1 MIRKDILVR
10 EYIKKWRRKHGEH
23 IRQSGEREK
32 TRVGRKKLVVTVI
45 GVGAV
50 LVAAGVAGTMYYRQT
65 QSSTTQ
71 ENGGLWGHQ
80 NGKNTNENLVT
91 ASGTTSIGVDAVTF
105 AIDFLED
112 TSLYVEEVYVS
123 SGDEVEAGTQYL
135 KFTDDSIEEARSE
148 LETTAKEAEISYRS
162 GVITTQESK
171 IEAKYTYQQALLDA
185 QQAQQVYED
194 ALAAAQATLDAAE
207 EAYTEAQDDY
217 NEYLYKVENNTF
229 YEDYEV
235 EEKKT
240 AYEEAYDLYVNR
252 VSYWELTE
260 DELDSLD
267 SSSSSMTG
275 SSATTVSTSTTASD
289 SSATASGGQGDASA
303 AGGMMGGGSSAA
315 SQEEQAAKADRQWI
329 LKTVALLEERMDEAE
344 DEYEQAKEDYED
356 EIDGAELKLQKLL
369 NTYESKREAYEAA
382 QIAYQK
388 EILSAKTTYET
399 TLAKGQ
405 TAQNDYDTQLT
416 SLSESLEKLADEK
429 QEAEENLALFESL
442 IGDGYLYTQEAGTI
456 LMSQAEEGE
465 TLAGGDIVFAYS
477 NPEKITVS
485 VAVSQDSIAQLSVGE
500 SAMVMISDYGNYNGV
515 IESIDPVSSSDS
527 RTSVTYTVEV
537 ALDGDVSDL
546 SANLTATV
554 IFGMDTDNVQ
564 NNEAQ
569 QPRIEMEEEAQTQT
583 EENTQQGGSSNE

>member
-1 MIRKDILVR
+1 MENTSDNQEK
-10 EYIKKWRRKHGEH
+10 EK
-23 IRQSGEREK
+23 K
-32 TRVGRKKLVVTVI
+32 TRVGRKKVVVTVI

-80 NGKNTNENLVT
+80 NGKNMNENLVT

-207 EAYTEAQDDY
+207 ETYTEAQDDY

-252 VSYWELTE
+252 VAYWELTE

-275 SSATTVSTSTTASD
+275 SSTTTVSTSTTASD

-369 NTYESKREAYEAA
+369 NTYESEREAYEAA

-388 EILSAKTTYET
+388 E
-399 TLAKGQ
+399 
-405 TAQNDYDTQLT
+405 
-416 SLSESLEKLADEK
+416 SLEKLADAK
-429 QEAEENLALFESL
+429 QEAEKNLALFESL

-456 LMSQAEEGE
+456 IMSRAEEGE

-546 SANLTATV
+546 SADLTATV
-554 IFGMDTDNVQ
+554 IFGMDADNVQ
-564 NNEAQ
+564 YDEAQ
-569 QPRIEMEEEAQTQT
+569 QPRTEMEEEAQTQT

>member
-1 MIRKDILVR
+1 MENTSDNQEK
-10 EYIKKWRRKHGEH
+10 EK
-23 IRQSGEREK
+23 K
-32 TRVGRKKLVVTVI
+32 TRVSRKKLVVTVI

-80 NGKNTNENLVT
+80 NGKNMNENLVT

-217 NEYLYKVENNTF
+217 NEYMYKVENNTF

-240 AYEEAYDLYVNR
+240 AYEEAHELYVDR
-252 VSYWELTE
+252 VAYWELTE

-267 SSSSSMTG
+267 SSSNSMSG
-275 SSATTVSTSTTASD
+275 SSTTTVSTSTTASD
-289 SSATASGGQGDASA
+289 SSATTSGGQGDASA

-315 SQEEQAAKADRQWI
+315 SQEEQTAKADRQWI

-369 NTYESKREAYEAA
+369 NSYESKREAYEAA

-416 SLSESLEKLADEK
+416 SLSEALEKLADAK

-456 LMSQAEEGE
+456 LMSRSEEGE

-554 IFGMDTDNVQ
+554 IFGMDEDNVQ
-564 NNEAQ
+564 NEKVQ
-569 QPRIEMEEEAQTQT
+569 QPQTEMEEEVQT
-583 EENTQQGGSSNE
+583 EENTQQGGSGNE

>member
-1 MIRKDILVR
+1 MENTSDNQEK
-10 EYIKKWRRKHGEH
+10 EK
-23 IRQSGEREK
+23 K
-32 TRVGRKKLVVTVI
+32 TRVGRKKLVVTAI

-80 NGKNTNENLVT
+80 NGKNMNENLVT

-207 EAYTEAQDDY
+207 ETYTEAQDDY

-252 VSYWELTE
+252 VAYWELTE

-275 SSATTVSTSTTASD
+275 SSTTTVSTSTTASD

-303 AGGMMGGGSSAA
+303 AGSMMGGGSSAA

-369 NTYESKREAYEAA
+369 NTYESEREAYEAA

-416 SLSESLEKLADEK
+416 SLSESLEKLADAK

-456 LMSQAEEGE
+456 LMSRAEEGE

-554 IFGMDTDNVQ
+554 IFGMDADNVQ
-564 NNEAQ
+564 NDEAQ
-569 QPRIEMEEEAQTQT
+569 QPRTEMEEEAQTQT
-583 EENTQQGGSSNE
+583 EENTQQGGSRNE

>member
-1 MIRKDILVR
+1 MENTSDNQEK
-10 EYIKKWRRKHGEH
+10 EK
-23 IRQSGEREK
+23 K

-45 GVGAV
+45 
-50 LVAAGVAGTMYYRQT
+50 GVAGTMYYRQT

-80 NGKNTNENLVT
+80 NGKNMNENLVT

-148 LETTAKEAEISYRS
+148 LETVAKEAEISYRS

-207 EAYTEAQDDY
+207 ETYTEAQDDY

-229 YEDYEV
+229 YKDYEV

-252 VSYWELTE
+252 VAYWELTE

-275 SSATTVSTSTTASD
+275 SSTTTVSTSTTASD
-289 SSATASGGQGDASA
+289 SSATASGGQGDAA
-303 AGGMMGGGSSAA
+303 GAGGMMGGGSSAA

-329 LKTVALLEERMDEAE
+329 LKTVTLLEERMDEAE

-416 SLSESLEKLADEK
+416 SLSEALEKLADAK

-456 LMSQAEEGE
+456 LMSRAEEGE

-515 IESIDPVSSSDS
+515 IESINPVSSSDS

-554 IFGMDTDNVQ
+554 IFGMDADNVQ
-564 NNEAQ
+564 NEEVQ
-569 QPRIEMEEEAQTQT
+569 QPQTEMEEEVQT
-583 EENTQQGGSSNE
+583 EENTQQGGSGNE

>member
-1 MIRKDILVR
+1 MENTSDNQEK
-10 EYIKKWRRKHGEH
+10 EK
-23 IRQSGEREK
+23 K

-50 LVAAGVAGTMYYRQT
+50 LVAAGVAGTMYYRQI

-80 NGKNTNENLVT
+80 NGKNMNENLVT

-240 AYEEAYDLYVNR
+240 AYEEAHELYVDR
-252 VSYWELTE
+252 VAYWELTE

-267 SSSSSMTG
+267 SSSNSMSG
-275 SSATTVSTSTTASD
+275 SSTTTVSTSTTASD

-416 SLSESLEKLADEK
+416 SLSEALEKLADAK

-456 LMSQAEEGE
+456 LMSRAEEGE

-554 IFGMDTDNVQ
+554 IFGMDEDNVQ
-564 NNEAQ
+564 NEKVQ
-569 QPRIEMEEEAQTQT
+569 QPQTEMEEEVQT
-583 EENTQQGGSSNE
+583 EENTQQGGSGNE

>member
-1 MIRKDILVR
+1 MENTSDNQEK
-10 EYIKKWRRKHGEH
+10 EKKM
-23 IRQSGEREK
+23 
-32 TRVGRKKLVVTVI
+32 RVGRKKLVVTVI

-65 QSSTTQ
+65 RSSTTQ

-80 NGKNTNENLVT
+80 NGKNMNENLVT

-240 AYEEAYDLYVNR
+240 AYEEAHELYVDR
-252 VSYWELTE
+252 VAYWELTE

-267 SSSSSMTG
+267 SSSNSMSG
-275 SSATTVSTSTTASD
+275 SSTTTVSTSTTASD

-303 AGGMMGGGSSAA
+303 AGGMMSGGSSAA
-315 SQEEQAAKADRQWI
+315 SQEEQTAKADRQWI

-416 SLSESLEKLADEK
+416 SLSEALEKLADAK

-456 LMSQAEEGE
+456 LMSRAEEGE

-477 NPEKITVS
+477 NPEKITAS

-554 IFGMDTDNVQ
+554 IFGMDADNVESQ
-564 NNEAQ
+564 ETQ
-569 QPRIEMEEEAQTQT
+569 KPQTEMEEEVQT
-583 EENTQQGGSSNE
+583 EENTQQGGSGNE

>member
-1 MIRKDILVR
+1 MENTSDNQEK
-10 EYIKKWRRKHGEH
+10 EK
-23 IRQSGEREK
+23 K

-80 NGKNTNENLVT
+80 NGKNMNENLVT

-240 AYEEAYDLYVNR
+240 AYEEAHELYVDR
-252 VSYWELTE
+252 VAYWELTE

-267 SSSSSMTG
+267 SSSNSMSG
-275 SSATTVSTSTTASD
+275 SSTTTVSTSTTASD

-303 AGGMMGGGSSAA
+303 AGGMMGGGSSAV

-382 QIAYQK
+382 KIAYQK

-416 SLSESLEKLADEK
+416 SLSEALEKLADAK

-456 LMSQAEEGE
+456 LMSRAEEGE

-515 IESIDPVSSSDS
+515 IESIDPVSSSDN

-554 IFGMDTDNVQ
+554 IFGMDEDNVQ
-564 NNEAQ
+564 NEKVQ
-569 QPRIEMEEEAQTQT
+569 QPQTEMEEEVQT
-583 EENTQQGGSSNE
+583 EENTQQGGSGNE

>member
-1 MIRKDILVR
+1 MENTSDNQEK
-10 EYIKKWRRKHGEH
+10 EK
-23 IRQSGEREK
+23 K

-50 LVAAGVAGTMYYRQT
+50 LMAAGVAGTMYYRQT

-71 ENGGLWGHQ
+71 ENGGSWGYQ
-80 NGKNTNENLVT
+80 NGKNMNEDLVT

-148 LETTAKEAEISYRS
+148 LETTAKEAEIAYRS

-171 IEAKYTYQQALLDA
+171 IEAKYTYQQTLLDA

-252 VSYWELTE
+252 VDYWELTE

-267 SSSSSMTG
+267 SSSSSM
-275 SSATTVSTSTTASD
+275 SSSTTTASTSTTASD
-289 SSATASGGQGDASA
+289 SSATTSG

-329 LKTVALLEERMDEAE
+329 LKTVSLLEERMDEAE

-356 EIDGAELKLQKLL
+356 EINGAELKLQKLQ

-416 SLSESLEKLADEK
+416 SLSESLEKLADAK

-456 LMSQAEEGE
+456 LMSRAEEGE

-554 IFGMDTDNVQ
+554 IFGMDADNVQ
-564 NNEAQ
+564 NEKAQ
-569 QPRIEMEEEAQTQT
+569 QPQTEMEEETQIQT
-583 EENTQQGGSSNE
+583 EENTQQGGSGNE

>member
-1 MIRKDILVR
+1 MENTSDNQEK
-10 EYIKKWRRKHGEH
+10 EK
-23 IRQSGEREK
+23 K
-32 TRVGRKKLVVTVI
+32 TRVGRKKVVVTVI

-80 NGKNTNENLVT
+80 NGKNMNENLVT

-123 SGDEVEAGTQYL
+123 SGDEVEASTQYL

-194 ALAAAQATLDAAE
+194 TLASAQAALDAAE

-252 VSYWELTE
+252 VAYWELTE

-267 SSSSSMTG
+267 SSSASMSG
-275 SSATTVSTSTTASD
+275 SSTTTTSTASSD
-289 SSATASGGQGDASA
+289 NAAATSGGQGDAA
-303 AGGMMGGGSSAA
+303 GAGGMMGGSSSTA

-344 DEYEQAKEDYED
+344 DEYGQAKEDYED

-416 SLSESLEKLADEK
+416 SLSESLEKLADAK

-456 LMSQAEEGE
+456 LMSKAEEGE

-515 IESIDPVSSSDS
+515 IESINPVSSSDS
-527 RTSVTYTVEV
+527 RTSVTYTVDV

-554 IFGMDTDNVQ
+554 IFGMDADNVQ
-564 NNEAQ
+564 NDEAQ
-569 QPRIEMEEEAQTQT
+569 QPRTEMEEEAQTQT
-583 EENTQQGGSSNE
+583 EENTQQGGSRNE

>member
-1 MIRKDILVR
+1 MENTSDNQEK
-10 EYIKKWRRKHGEH
+10 EKKM
-23 IRQSGEREK
+23 
-32 TRVGRKKLVVTVI
+32 RVGRKKLVVTVI

-80 NGKNTNENLVT
+80 NGKNMNENLVT

-240 AYEEAYDLYVNR
+240 AYEEAHELYVDR
-252 VSYWELTE
+252 VAYWELTE

-267 SSSSSMTG
+267 SSSNSMSG
-275 SSATTVSTSTTASD
+275 SSTTTVSTSTTASD
-289 SSATASGGQGDASA
+289 SSATASGGQGDASV
-303 AGGMMGGGSSAA
+303 AGGMMGGGSSAV

-416 SLSESLEKLADEK
+416 SLSEALEKLADAK

-456 LMSQAEEGE
+456 LMSRAEEGE

-515 IESIDPVSSSDS
+515 IESINPVSSSDS

-554 IFGMDTDNVQ
+554 IFGMDEDNVQ
-564 NNEAQ
+564 NEKVQ
-569 QPRIEMEEEAQTQT
+569 QLQTEMEEEVQT
-583 EENTQQGGSSNE
+583 EENTQQGGSGNE

>member
-1 MIRKDILVR
+1 MENTSDNQEK
-10 EYIKKWRRKHGEH
+10 EKKK
-23 IRQSGEREK
+23 
-32 TRVGRKKLVVTVI
+32 RVGRKKLVVTVI
-45 GVGAV
+45 GVGMV
-50 LVAAGVAGTMYYRQT
+50 LTAAGVAGTMYYRQT
-65 QSSTTQ
+65 QSSTIQ

-80 NGKNTNENLVT
+80 NGKNMNENLVT

-252 VSYWELTE
+252 VAYWELTE

-275 SSATTVSTSTTASD
+275 SSTTTVSTSTTASD

-369 NTYESKREAYEAA
+369 NTYESKREAYEAV

-416 SLSESLEKLADEK
+416 SLSESLEKLADAK

-456 LMSQAEEGE
+456 LMSRAEEGE

-554 IFGMDTDNVQ
+554 IFGMDADNVQ
-564 NNEAQ
+564 NDEAQ
-569 QPRIEMEEEAQTQT
+569 QPRTEMEEEAQTQT

>member
-1 MIRKDILVR
+1 MENTSDNQEK
-10 EYIKKWRRKHGEH
+10 EK
-23 IRQSGEREK
+23 K

-45 GVGAV
+45 GVGAI
-50 LVAAGVAGTMYYRQT
+50 LMASGVAGTMYYRQT

-71 ENGGLWGHQ
+71 ENGGSWGYQ
-80 NGKNTNENLVT
+80 NGKNMNEDLVT

-148 LETTAKEAEISYRS
+148 LETTAKEAEIAYRS

-171 IEAKYTYQQALLDA
+171 IEAKYTYQQTLLDA

-252 VSYWELTE
+252 VDYWELTE

-267 SSSSSMTG
+267 SSSSSM
-275 SSATTVSTSTTASD
+275 SSSTTTASTSTTASD
-289 SSATASGGQGDASA
+289 SSATTSG

-329 LKTVALLEERMDEAE
+329 LKTVSLLEERMDEAE

-356 EIDGAELKLQKLL
+356 EINGAELKLQKLQ

-416 SLSESLEKLADEK
+416 SLSESLEKLADAK

-456 LMSQAEEGE
+456 LMSRAEEGE

-554 IFGMDTDNVQ
+554 IFGMDADNVQ
-564 NNEAQ
+564 NEKAQ
-569 QPRIEMEEEAQTQT
+569 QPQTEMEEETQIQT
-583 EENTQQGGSSNE
+583 EENTQQGGSGNE